1 MSRETN
7 RLDVSELDFANI
19 RENLKEYLQSQDTL
33 QDYNFE
39 GSAIST
45 IVDLLA
51 YVTHINA
58 VNANLGVNETF
69 LDTAQFRGSV
79 VGHARQLG
87 YTPRSATA
95 PIAYIDVTVNN
106 PSSQELTLSRG
117 HRFKAKIGNDTYNF
131 VTDQEYNTEN
141 AVFSNVKI
149 VQGQVKNLEFVY
161 DVESNEKYIIPDP
174 DVDTSSLRV
183 EVYDSRTSSTFNVF
197 TEAKELTS
205 ITSDSNVYFIS
216 ENPDGLF
223 ELTFGDGV
231 IGTQL
236 GDGNLI
242 RVEYLVTQ
250 KAAANG
256 ASVFSL
262 VDSIQGNSNV
272 SISVDSAAFGGD
284 EKESTDSIR
293 RNAPLSYAAQN
304 RVVVPQDFEAVV
316 RENFANLESI
326 KVWGGEDNDPPIY
339 GKVFVSIK
347 PKNADILSAAEKN
360 FVRNQIIRPKSVL
373 TITPELVDPEFLYI
387 TMEVFFKYDPSLTN
401 LTETQLENKV
411 IDAIETYDEQELRRF
426 DRVFRYS
433 RLLSV
438 IDDTDEAILNSFA
451 RVYVQKRFVPRLNV
465 AQTYELEYSVD
476 LFESF
481 GTRPVIYQSSE
492 FTVNGQD
499 NCRFTD
505 VDNGDGTRRV
515 QIVRGDPASPTVV
528 VNDAGTISGSKITLT
543 NFQPSAYEGSVIVV
557 EAVPNSYNVFGKR
570 NTILTIDCGCPRFF
584 IEGSVD
590 TFATGAE
597 YSGLTYE
604 VAPKNASVR

>member
-1 MSRETN
+1 MSETK
-7 RLDVSELDFANI
+7 RLDVSEVDFESI
-19 RENLKEYLQSQDTL
+19 RSNLKTFLESQDTL
-33 QDYNFE
+33 QDYDFE
-39 GSAIST
+39 GSAITSV
-45 IVDLLA
+45 IDLLS
-51 YVTHINA
+51 YVTHYNA
-58 VNANLGVNETF
+58 VNANIGINETF

-87 YTPRSATA
+87 YTPRSVTA
-95 PIAYIDVTVNN
+95 PIAFIDLTVNN
-106 PSSQELTLSRG
+106 PSSQELTLPRG
-117 HRFKAKIGNDTYNF
+117 AKFKSKIGNTTYEF
-131 VTDQEYNTEN
+131 VTDAEYTTET
-141 AVFSNVKI
+141 ASFSNVKL
-149 VQGQVKNLEFVY
+149 VQGKFETTEVIF
-161 DVESNEKYIIPDP
+161 DVDSAEKILLDNP
-174 DVDTSSLRV
+174 DVDTSTLQV
-183 EVYDSRTSSTFNVF
+183 EVFDTTDRVSSTIF

-205 ITSDSNVYFIS
+205 ITENSNVYFIS

-223 ELTFGDGV
+223 ELTFGDGI
-231 IGTQL
+231 IGSAL
-236 GDGNLI
+236 ENGNLI
-242 RVEYLVTQ
+242 RVEYLVTK
-250 KAAANG
+250 KAEANG
-256 ASVFSL
+256 ASVFSI

-272 SISVDSAAFGGD
+272 SITVNQRAFGGD
-284 EKESTDSIR
+284 EKESTESIR
-293 RNAPLSYAAQN
+293 RNAPLSFASQN

-316 RENFANLESI
+316 RENFANLETI

-347 PKNADILSAAEKN
+347 PKDANILTDNEKTFILN
-360 FVRNQIIRPKSVL
+360 EVILPKSVL
-373 TITPELVDPEFLYI
+373 TIEPELIDPEFLFI
-387 TMEVFFKYDPSLTN
+387 TLEVFFKYDPSLTN

-411 IDAIETYDEQELRRF
+411 VERVREFNENELRQF

-433 RLLSV
+433 QLLSI
-438 IDDTDEAILNSFA
+438 IDNSDAAVLNSFA

-481 GTRPVIYQSSE
+481 GTRPVIYESSE
-492 FTVNGQD
+492 FTVNGLD

-515 QIVRGDPASPTVV
+515 QIVRGDPQNPTVV
-528 VNDAGTISGSKITLT
+528 VNNAGSIEGSKITLT
-543 NFQPSAYEGSVIVV
+543 NFRPERYEGSSVVI

-570 NTILTIDCGCPRFF
+570 NTILTIDCNCPRFD

-597 YSGLTYE
+597 YSGLNYE